1 MPIRI
6 VKTDAYLVNMMDSV
20 GDRLMTEEQVNT
32 LIDDRLGEVIDSFGL
47 THLLGA
53 RERLEL
59 HTAMRK
65 KLVELRAVANLVGI
79 FEEAKHDDR

>member
-6 VKTDAYLVNMMDSV
+6 SKTDAYLVNMMDQR
-20 GDRLMTEEQVNT
+20 GDQLMSEEQVNA
-32 LIDDRLGEVIDSFGL
+32 LIDDRLGAVIDSFGL
-47 THLLGA
+47 GHLLGA

-59 HTAMRK
+59 HSAMRV